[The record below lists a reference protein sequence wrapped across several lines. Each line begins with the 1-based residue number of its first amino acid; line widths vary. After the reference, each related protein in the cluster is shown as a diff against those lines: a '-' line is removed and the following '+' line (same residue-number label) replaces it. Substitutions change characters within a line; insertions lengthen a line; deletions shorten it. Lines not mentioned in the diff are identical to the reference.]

1 MMIKL
6 LEALLRTAILAFAWY
21 VVEQISSR
29 EELEH
34 LLAIQERF
42 FDSIAEFEPWNLVRS
57 FSTAFEQQRSLREQS
72 GGPPIFLPDVL
83 LAVRLSFRAIFKDT
97 YPPAALA
104 MLAIFLTLVGFS
116 IRLLLRRPIID
127 FGSIILAVLLCL
139 LLTAAST
146 AAIHLVVLGGVVVF
160 GWFLKTAM
168 FFALTLSVVY
178 FLLMRHLEHGIVE
191 FLIHGVKR
199 LLHPSSGPDHGDAA
213 PARIAPPDG
222 EPENPPQPE
231 PPRNGKRFRRRRRR
245 KHFRR

>member
-1 MMIKL
+1 MIKL
-6 LEALLRTAILAFAWY
+6 LEALLRTAILACAWY
-21 VVEQISSR
+21 VVEQISGT
-29 EELEH
+29 EHLEH

-57 FSTAFEQQRSLREQS
+57 FSTAFEQLRGLREQS

-83 LAVRLSFRAIFKDT
+83 LAIRLSFKTIFKDT

-104 MLAIFLTLVGFS
+104 MLAIFLTLVGIGF
-116 IRLLLRRPIID
+116 RFLLRRPIID
-127 FGSIILAVLLCL
+127 FGSVILVFLLAL

-168 FFALTLSVVY
+168 FFALTLSLVY

-191 FLIHGVKR
+191 FLIH
-199 LLHPSSGPDHGDAA
+199 
-213 PARIAPPDG
+213 
-222 EPENPPQPE
+222 
-231 PPRNGKRFRRRRRR
+231 
-245 KHFRR
+245 